1 MKILVGSI
9 WALLLCLF
17 VWGQDA
23 GSLIKEAERLE
34 ALPNEK
40 AAFDKFKQALV
51 LAPANAYI
59 LCKCS
64 ELCSR
69 IGNREKTT
77 SVRDNYYTAA
87 VYYAKQALANAPQS
101 DEANVVMAI
110 AIGRTAL
117 TKSGKEKV
125 ALVKDIKHYTDFAI
139 KYNKQNF
146 KAWHV
151 LGKWHYEVSNLNFVE
166 RTAVKM
172 FYGGLP
178 EASFKK
184 AIEYYEKARTL
195 KPGFM
200 LNYLEL
206 ARAYEKNDN
215 TTKAVELLR
224 QLLTL
229 PNTTEDDPRV
239 KEEAKKLLRKWE

>member
-1 MKILVGSI
+1 MKILIGSI
-9 WALLLCLF
+9 WALLFCLF
-17 VWGQDA
+17 VFGQDVN
-23 GSLIKEAERLE
+23 SYIKEAERLE

-51 LAPANAYI
+51 LAPSNSYI
-59 LCKCS
+59 LSKCS

-69 IGNREKTT
+69 IGNREKSSTT
-77 SVRDNYYTAA
+77 RDNYYTAA
-87 VYYAKQALANAPQS
+87 LYYAKQALASTPQS

-110 AIGRTAL
+110 AIGRSAL

-166 RTAVKM
+166 RTAIKM
-172 FYGGLP
+172 FFGGLP
-178 EASFKK
+178 QASFKK
-184 AIEYYEKARTL
+184 AIEYYEKAKAL
-195 KPGFM
+195 KPGFI

-206 ARAYEKNDN
+206 AKAYDKNDQ
-215 TTKAVELLR
+215 TSKALEQLR
-224 QLLTL
+224 YLLTL
-229 PNTTEDDPRV
+229 PNTTEDDPRI
-239 KEEAKKLLRKWE
+239 KEEAQKLIKKWD